1 MQRSSLSILWHSL
14 TAAAGIVLLAGS
26 ARAQTAPQSVTLNA
40 GWNAVWLEVEPT
52 DANGNRLA
60 PQAVFNNPSIQV
72 IATPQPLAGTAEYFG
87 SDPTQAGTFNQDGW
101 QQWKSSDPAGTN
113 NLPLIFG
120 NRPYLIQVA
129 TGASPIVLTL
139 SGRTR
144 FFRPT
149 WTPDRFNLVGFGLNG
164 TPSFD
169 AFFGPSGTTHPVAR
183 IFRLNSATGNWEHVI
198 GSNTLVA
205 DQAYWIYCAG
215 PSSYMGPVAV
225 DFTAAVSGSLN
236 FAGPGDTVPVGTGV
250 DAIQLDLSAI
260 TFTNLSNAPAAPLF
274 NLVTPDPHPGT
285 LVLYAVKPTSSDLAY
300 ARGDQ
305 IGASPASS
313 PVSPA
318 IGALSTG
325 TLTIGAT
332 RNWSS
337 GQAGRTNTYRL
348 ATGVG
353 ASFWLPVSASLN
365 DLHYPTDPT
374 PVTPAASMKGLWVGE
389 IVIDSS
395 TSIVE
400 DGAPLRPS
408 AAKTPARI
416 LLHFDGTKTR
426 LLSQVTIMQTKTA
439 DPAVP
444 PVPVLVVDAAR
455 IPFFEGIK
463 ERNGKRVG
471 MRLEAVT
478 YDMPRLMDATSQAA
492 LLADPAYPGLTA
504 DGLAAFLVSRSI
516 RPPSLAETY
525 RLSLDLAGA
534 PGAGQTLTTYPGTL
548 VLDPFHRSNPFRH
561 AYHHDHSNGPAI
573 TREMEIHFDPSQSI
587 GDHLSGGYKE
597 TIKGLIQ
604 SNLVL
609 TGRVEFQRI
618 SPVDALQGAQ

>member
-1 MQRSSLSILWHSL
+1 MQRPSLSILRQAVA
-14 TAAAGIVLLAGS
+14 AAAGIVLLAAS
-26 ARAQTAPQSVTLNA
+26 ARAQIASQSITLTG
-40 GWNAVWLEVEPT
+40 GWNSVWLEVEPI
-52 DANGNRLA
+52 DASGNRVL
-60 PQAVFNNPSIQV
+60 PQVAFNNPSIQV
-72 IATPQPLAGTAEYFG
+72 IATPQPLGGTAEYFG
-87 SDPTQAGTFNQDGW
+87 NDPTNAGAFNQDGW

-120 NRPYLIQVA
+120 NRPYLIQLA
-129 TGASPIVLTL
+129 PGAGPIVLTL

-149 WTPDRFNLVGFGLNG
+149 WTPDRFNLVGFGLTG
-164 TPSFD
+164 TPTFD
-169 AFFGPSGTTHPVAR
+169 AFFGPSGTTHPVTR
-183 IFRLNSATGNWEHVI
+183 IFRLNSATGNWEHVT

-225 DFTAAVSGSLN
+225 DFAAAVSGSLN
-236 FAGPGDTVPVGTGV
+236 FAGPGDTVPVGTGG
-250 DAIQLDLSAI
+250 DMIQLDLMGI

-274 NLVTPDPHPGT
+274 NLVTPDPNPGS
-285 LVLYAVKPTSSDLAY
+285 LVLYAVNPTSSNLAFT
-300 ARGDQ
+300 RGDQ
-305 IGASPASS
+305 IGASPTSS
-313 PVSPA
+313 PVTPA
-318 IGALSTG
+318 IGALSSR
-325 TLTIGAT
+325 TLTLGAS

-348 ATGVG
+348 ATGG
-353 ASFWLPVSASLN
+353 GTSFWLPASASLN
-365 DLHYPTDPT
+365 DLQYPTDPT

-389 IVIDSS
+389 IVVDSS

-408 AAKTPARI
+408 AVKTPARI

-439 DPAVP
+439 DPTVP

-455 IPFFEGIK
+455 IPFFDGIK

-504 DGLAAFLVSRSI
+504 SGLAAFLASRTT

-525 RLSLDLAGA
+525 QLTLDLAGA
-534 PGAGQTLTTYPGTL
+534 PGAGHAITTYPGTL

-573 TREMEIHFDPSQSI
+573 TREMEIDFDPSQSI